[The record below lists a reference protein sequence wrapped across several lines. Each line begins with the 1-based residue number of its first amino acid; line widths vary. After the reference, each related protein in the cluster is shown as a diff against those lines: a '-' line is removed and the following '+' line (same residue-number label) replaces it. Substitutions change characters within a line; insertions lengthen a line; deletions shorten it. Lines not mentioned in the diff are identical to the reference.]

1 MPIRN
6 TYVKAKAHHEIN
18 KAVNKLKR
26 GKPLRKELNQNGLK
40 TYTMVY
46 KNSNIRL
53 NYLVCV
59 ANRSQYIHEISCLF
73 CRIFYHI

>member
-26 GKPLRKELNQNGLK
+26 GKSLRKELNQNGLK

-46 KNSNIRL
+46 KNSSIRL
-53 NYLVCV
+53 NYLVT
-59 ANRSQYIHEISCLF
+59 
-73 CRIFYHI
+73 